1 MIAQQKHQ
9 TPITV
14 SATIGADHRLVIDI
28 PLPADAPSGQV
39 QVELVVRP
47 VPSEL
52 NEPMNVALEAAREK
66 MRTAGRL
73 STAWHQDDDGVVL
86 NDEALWEL
94 IKLAPNSVSSEQLI
108 NEDRGDY

>member
-1 MIAQQKHQ
+1 MVAQRKPQ

-14 SATIGADHRLVIDI
+14 SATIGKDHRLVIDI
-28 PLPADAPSGQV
+28 PLPPDSPSGEV

-47 VPSEL
+47 LKSEG
-52 NEPMNVALEAAREK
+52 NKPANVALEAAREK

-73 STAWHQDDDGVVL
+73 STAWDQVDDVVL
-86 NDEALWEL
+86 DDEDLWEL
-94 IKLAPNSVSSEQLI
+94 VKLAPNSVSSEQLI